1 MPIITAEPQII
12 YVEDVAYGG
21 AVSEAQGTKFG
32 SAINYLT
39 ERLIQLPFGLS
50 GQTYQSLTLPYY
62 PVGTLEVF
70 PKNCTL
76 SYVYVALE
84 ETGTS
89 GTTSFDLQVAPAN
102 SNSFTT
108 ILSTQ
113 CSITSAAVDGVNF
126 YSTGAAPSGVTLPVA
141 STTTFTQGQKLRF
154 VLTGAAVG
162 GANLQIVVAFRPNN

>member
-1 MPIITAEPQII
+1 MAIVTSEPQII
-12 YVEDVAYGG
+12 YTNDVA
-21 AVSEAQGTKFG
+21 FG
-32 SAINYLT
+32 SANSEALFNKIGGVVNYIS
-39 ERLIQLPFGLS
+39 ERLISLNFGLT

-70 PKNCTL
+70 PKDCTL
-76 SYVYVALE
+76 SFIYVSLE

-89 GTTSFDLQVAPAN
+89 GTTTFDLQVAPAN
-102 SNSFTT
+102 SNTFTS

-141 STTTFTQGQKLRF
+141 STTTFTQGQKFRF
-154 VLTGAAVG
+154 VLTAAAAA
-162 GANLQIVVAFRPNN
+162 GANLQIVAAFRPNN